1 MFVAIS
7 TSVHAITVDIYVAM
21 ESGTDGDILTTEIM
35 ESSTYGEQVD
45 GPPTWK
51 QKWNSEDEYHG
62 MYVSPNHARD
72 FPGKVIVGGQE
83 HSGKSTHTWTV
94 RDKYEYN
101 YVLVSHGTKPR
112 KDSFSYPH
120 HDRITVAC
128 FYTPGQ
134 SDPRF
139 WNGHDVFLM
148 CGALDSWVCMQ
159 TVGPEDDTGDDPPY
173 VRLHGHKQGDGN
185 SPPIKVI
192 PGKTYWINIHVS
204 DDVIRLAVFDPDK
217 NYEKIGEVE
226 ELGDSDEL
234 SASSSLKFGRKDSH
248 GDNISWEESTFS
260 YFQHIMIDYTEG
272 KFPLLPD
279 NVSINNVSHNDK
291 RNHQVTIYPNP
302 SKGKCTIQL
311 NKDYHSAA
319 IGNKLS
325 IYDLSGML
333 VDELTLRDGKFV
345 WDNASVSNGTYVMRL
360 EGTRNY
366 LSQRLLLI
374 R

>member
-1 MFVAIS
+1 M
-7 TSVHAITVDIYVAM
+7 
-21 ESGTDGDILTTEIM
+21 
-35 ESSTYGEQVD
+35 
-45 GPPTWK
+45 
-51 QKWNSEDEYHG
+51 
-62 MYVSPNHARD
+62 
-72 FPGKVIVGGQE
+72 
-83 HSGKSTHTWTV
+83 
-94 RDKYEYN
+94 
-101 YVLVSHGTKPR
+101 
-112 KDSFSYPH
+112 
-120 HDRITVAC
+120 AC

-279 NVSINNVSHNDK
+279 NVSIKNSNDK
-291 RNHQVTIYPNP
+291 NNTINPKIMVYPNLSRGNFIIHVRNISP
-302 SKGKCTIQL
+302 ALI
-311 NKDYHSAA
+311 A
-319 IGNKLS
+319 GNKLK
-325 IYDLSGML
+325 IFDLSGRL
-333 VDELTLRDGKFV
+333 VNELKSLDGKFF
-345 WDNASVSNGTYVMRL
+345 WNYNSFSSGTYVMRL
-360 EGTRNY
+360 EGAGIY
-366 LSQRLLLI
+366 SSQRLYVV